1 MHKSQSEQYRLFETL
16 LSKVTDAFAFIAT
29 DGTIYECNSAFS
41 QLTGLNKEDVLGSNW
56 MDVIQLHDML
66 EGPQVEELAPL
77 NSLMDVVRWNE
88 PKDLDLCLT
97 GKQSLSVEVTIGQIS
112 SRAGSSQ
119 DWVMILK
126 DKSTKEQLES
136 QMQRLD
142 SLESLSL
149 LTGGVAHDFNNLLTV
164 VLGNVSMA
172 RLELQESG
180 PLAEQLLLAE
190 KAAMQAK
197 ELTDQLLRLAKGGSS
212 AADAVTIDEIV
223 EEGAQFIL
231 RGTNVTYS
239 VEKDEK
245 LWPAHVNRGQMS
257 QVVNNLVINAR
268 QAMPRGGV
276 LRVSLENKT
285 LKSEA
290 VEGLKAG
297 DYICIEFSD
306 KGMGI
311 SAEDITHIF
320 EPYYTTK
327 QDGSGLGLAS
337 SLSIIKKYGG
347 IISADSELGKGTTF
361 IIYLPRSE
369 QEKPIHTLDSVSNN
383 TIQKGSGRILIMDD
397 MEAMKL
403 VAGEIL
409 EALGYATVLT
419 SNGEEAIESYK
430 RAKESGDPF
439 DAVVFDLTV
448 PGGMGGEEACKLL
461 RAYDPNLVAIATSGY
476 TNSDVMSDYQG
487 AGFNAVIPKPY
498 RIKEMSRALYLLLN
512 ESD

>member
-1 MHKSQSEQYRLFETL
+1 MNKPQSEEYRLFDTL
-16 LSKVTDAFAFIAT
+16 ISRVTDAFVFIAP
-29 DGTIYECNSAFS
+29 DGSICRCSSALS
-41 QLTGLNKEDVLGSNW
+41 QLTGLKKEEIIGQKW
-56 MDVIQLHDML
+56 MDVIQLFDSL
-66 EGPQVEELAPL
+66 GGPQLGELSKS
-77 NSLMDVVRWNE
+77 NSPTDLVSWNE
-88 PKDLDLCLT
+88 PKELYFKLK
-97 GKQSLSVEVTIGQIS
+97 GKKSLSVEVTIGQMS

-136 QMQRLD
+136 QMLRIA

-180 PLAEQLLLAE
+180 SLAEQLLLAE

-231 RGTNVTYS
+231 RGTNVIHS

-268 QAMPRGGV
+268 QAMPQGGV

-347 IISADSELGKGTTF
+347 IISAGSELGKGTTF
-361 IIYLPRSE
+361 KIYLPRSE

-383 TIQKGSGRILIMDD
+383 IIQKGSGRILIMDD

-409 EALGYATVLT
+409 EALGYATMLT